1 MERMNLK
8 IVLILLALAVATVLA
23 LVCVLLT
30 GAKSRTCGP
39 TAETK
44 GWDIHDEKSLVFSNL
59 CLDELSQVMD
69 YLKKSLG
76 DDLLDCTKAD
86 PSENCLFSIDRQL
99 PKKDETLRF
108 LDSGGQPPTREALA
122 VVFFGAQDKP
132 NITEFVVGPLPNP
145 TYSRD
150 VTMEKYK
157 GGLPYNRRPVT
168 SKEYFLIFSY
178 LQKVEAPKAATFFKE
193 VLGTPIDKE
202 FAILTTAPRG
212 FQSGERSTWFV
223 MFQDTTGSGFFIH
236 PLGIEVLVNHQSLN
250 ASQWAIDKVFY
261 NGQYYGSMEELEV
274 KYKSNQVKVV
284 KIPNFVQGEEMG
296 SLKPRLRNT
305 AAMPL
310 HFEPNGARY
319 SVGNNQVLF
328 QSWSLDFGL
337 SVNTGMRLFNIKFKG
352 ERVAYELSVQEA
364 ISMYGSNAPGGMMT
378 RYMDGSFG
386 IGRLTFE
393 MVKGVDCPSSATCVD
408 SDYFYDNEKPAK
420 HRNAICIFEHN
431 PALPM
436 RRHYSNYYSD
446 YYGGLP
452 STVLVLRAIATLGNY
467 DYVFDFLFYQNGAIE
482 ARVHATG
489 YITSSFYFAD
499 GLNYGNRLGEYTLGT
514 IHTHF
519 INYKVD
525 LDVAGTENHVVA
537 HDMEFEAVKAPWSKE
552 HTIHRP
558 KLTRKVLETENQASF
573 KLDAKMPRYIQFA
586 SKKTNKWGHER
597 SYRLQMV
604 SFAGD
609 YLPEDSTLAGAMSWA
624 KYKLAITQRKEEE
637 PQSGCIYNQND
648 PWTPSVKFDDFINDE
663 NIVDKDLVAWPTIG
677 FLHIPHAEDIPN
689 TVTTGNGVGFLLRP
703 YNYFKEDPSVDSGDA
718 VYFTK
723 DMDLTSCAVNPLAC
737 LSKTASCA
745 PNIPPFNYTGLDNA
759 QLTL

>member
-1 MERMNLK
+1 MNLK
-8 IVLILLALAVATVLA
+8 LVLILLALAVATVLA
-23 LVCVLLT
+23 LVCVLLS
-30 GAKSRTCGP
+30 GSKPSDCGP
-39 TAETK
+39 APK
-44 GWDIHDEKSLVFSNL
+44 GGLLAKHDDKSLVFSDL
-59 CLDELSQVMD
+59 SLAELSQAMD

-76 DDLLDCTKAD
+76 VDLLDCSKAD
-86 PSENCLFSIDRQL
+86 PSENCLYSVERQL

-108 LDSGGQPPTREALA
+108 LDRGGQMPTREALA
-122 VVFFGAQDKP
+122 VIFFGGQSTP
-132 NITEFVVGPLPNP
+132 NITEFLLGPLPRP
-145 TYSRD
+145 TYHRD
-150 VTMEKYK
+150 VTLEKYS
-157 GGLPYNRRPVT
+157 GGLPYHRRPVYN
-168 SKEYFLIFSY
+168 KEYTLVYAFVRQKQLSKAPLFL
-178 LQKVEAPKAATFFKE
+178 KE
-193 VLGTPIDKE
+193 VLGVSSDKDV
-202 FAILTTAPRG
+202 AIMTTAPRG
-212 FQSGERSTWFV
+212 FESGHRSTWFV
-223 MFQDTTGSGFFIH
+223 ICRHTPGSGFFIH
-236 PLGIEVLVNHQSLN
+236 PLGLEVLVNHQSLN
-250 ASQWAIDKVFY
+250 VSQWTMDKAFY
-261 NGQYYGSMEELEV
+261 NGQYYDSMEELERH
-274 KYKSNQVKVV
+274 YKAGQVTT
-284 KIPNFVQGEEMG
+284 VQLTKLPPGEEMG
-296 SLKPRLRNT
+296 SLKSR
-305 AAMPL
+305 AASTGAVPL
-310 HFEPNGARY
+310 QFEPSGARY
-319 SVGNNQVLF
+319 SVQNNQVLF
-328 QSWSLDFGL
+328 QSWSFAFGL
-337 SVNTGMRLFNIKFKG
+337 SVNSGMRLFDIKFGG
-352 ERVAYELSVQEA
+352 ERVAYEVSVQEA

-378 RYMDGSFG
+378 RYMDSSFG
-386 IGRLTFE
+386 IGRFAFE
-393 MVKGVDCPSSATCVD
+393 LVRGVDCPYLATYVD
-408 SDYFYDNEKPAK
+408 SDYFIDDAMPVKN
-420 HRNAICIFEHN
+420 RNSICIFEHN

-452 STVLVLRAIATLGNY
+452 STVLVIRTISTLGNY

-489 YITSSFYFAD
+489 YITSSFYSAD

-525 LDVAGTENHVVA
+525 LDIAGTENHVVA